1 MELHNKGIKVTC
13 LTRHFWFGVSWIW
26 WVHRGAPYPRR

>member
-13 LTRHFWFGVSWIW
+13 LTRHFWFGV
-26 WVHRGAPYPRR
+26 